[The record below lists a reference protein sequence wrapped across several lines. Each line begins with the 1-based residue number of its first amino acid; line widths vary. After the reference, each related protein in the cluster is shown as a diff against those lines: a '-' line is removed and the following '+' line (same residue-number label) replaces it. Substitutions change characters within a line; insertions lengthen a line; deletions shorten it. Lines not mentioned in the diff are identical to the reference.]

1 MQLPVKYGE
10 RIGRRSFSAIARAV
24 AGHAV
29 KSGMT
34 VIVRWGA
41 IAGFVMQTWQ

>member
-1 MQLPVKYGE
+1 MMYAE
-10 RIGRRSFSAIARAV
+10 RIRRRSFDMTARIS

-41 IAGFVMQTWQ
+41 IAVLV